1 MRLHSL
7 QHVTFEDSA
16 NIAAWARQRG
26 HEITRTRLYAQE
38 PLPDL
43 DSFDCLVVMG
53 GLMNIYEHDTYPW
66 LVQEKAF
73 ITQAIERKRFVL
85 GVCLGGQLIADCL
98 GGKVTTSPCKEIG
111 WHSVTQTPESKA
123 SLLSVLPQAF
133 DAFQWHG
140 DMFSIPP
147 GARHLAFNE
156 ACPNQ
161 AFQYEDHV
169 LAMQFHLDYSQGS
182 IQRMIE
188 YCGDELVPGA
198 CIQTDPK
205 VLINAQRTKVLEK
218 QLFSV
223 LDYWCQAGRVKI
235 RG

>member
-1 MRLHSL
+1 MRIHSL

-26 HEITRTRLYAQE
+26 HDITRTRLYAQE
-38 PLPDL
+38 PLPDP

-53 GLMNIYEHDTYPW
+53 GLMNIYDHGTYPW
-66 LVQEKAF
+66 LIQEKAY
-73 ITQAIERKRFVL
+73 ITRAIEKRGLIL
-85 GVCLGGQLIADCL
+85 GVCLGAQLIADCL
-98 GGKVTTSPCKEIG
+98 GATVTSSPNKEIG
-111 WHSVTQTPESKA
+111 WHRVRQTPESKA
-123 SLLSVLPQAF
+123 SLLSVLPQEF

-147 GARHLAFNE
+147 GARHLATNA

-182 IQRMIE
+182 IHRMIE
-188 YCGDELVPGA
+188 HCADELVQAP
-198 CIQTDPK
+198 CIQTDPT
-205 VLINAQRTKVLEK
+205 LLANAQRALSLEK
-218 QLFSV
+218 LLFAV
-223 LDYWCQAGRVKI
+223 LDQFETSAH
-235 RG
+235 